1 MGEGGGEK
9 ISRAFCPN
17 PNYFPSMILRL
28 HSIWQ
33 SGAVML
39 NLLVQYVVVGPDEKD
54 VNEYLL
60 PKKKNSELKFAPVTL
75 KSIK

>member
-1 MGEGGGEK
+1 
-9 ISRAFCPN
+9 
-17 PNYFPSMILRL
+17 MILRL